1 MVVRGKTL
9 IQKTL
14 FLSASHF
21 AVRSVGFLL
30 RLWLSREL
38 GAQTMGLV
46 ELAQSAQMLLITP
59 VVTGLPVAVSR
70 MCAKTEGARRVRV
83 VRCAL
88 LLALPVSLLIAALAF
103 LFREP
108 LCLWLGD
115 VQTLPALL
123 CFLPCIPI
131 LGASCV
137 LNGYYYGIG

>member
-59 VVTGLPVAVSR
+59 VV
-70 MCAKTEGARRVRV
+70 KAR
-83 VRCAL
+83 AG
-88 LLALPVSLLIAALAF
+88 F
-103 LFREP
+103 
-108 LCLWLGD
+108 
-115 VQTLPALL
+115 
-123 CFLPCIPI
+123 
-131 LGASCV
+131 ASCAV
-137 LNGYYYGIG
+137 HCCLRCPSAC

>member
-70 MCAKTEGARRVRV
+70 MCAKTEARAGFASCA
-83 VRCAL
+83 VRC
-88 LLALPVSLLIAALAF
+88 
-103 LFREP
+103 
-108 LCLWLGD
+108 CLRC
-115 VQTLPALL
+115 PSA
-123 CFLPCIPI
+123 C
-131 LGASCV
+131 
-137 LNGYYYGIG
+137 